1 MKRKTKQILLAVS
14 WLLICTVLLILPGS
28 SFTSSNWWTKIP
40 MFDKWVHIVFFLVL
54 TYLFSLPWIDSEN
67 LKPRSRIIFFVI
79 AISCF
84 FYGILMEM
92 IQHYFIPLRS
102 FDLGDILAD
111 AVGVLAGFFLLKSLQ
126 KN

>member
-1 MKRKTKQILLAVS
+1 MKRKTKQLLLAVS

-28 SFTSSNWWTKIP
+28 SFPSSNWWTKIP
-40 MFDKWVHIVFFLVL
+40 MFDKWVHFVFFLVL
-54 TYLFSLPWIDSEN
+54 TYLSSLPWIGSEN
-67 LKPRSRIIFFVI
+67 LKPRSRIVFFVI

-111 AVGVLAGFFLLKSLQ
+111 AVGVLAGFFLIRGHK